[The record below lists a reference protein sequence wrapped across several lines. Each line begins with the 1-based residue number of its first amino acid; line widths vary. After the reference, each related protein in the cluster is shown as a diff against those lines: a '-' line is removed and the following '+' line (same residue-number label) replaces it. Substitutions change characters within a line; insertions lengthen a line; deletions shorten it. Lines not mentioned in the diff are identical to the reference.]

1 LNHIYNTPINGTW
14 LNDATHQISDPIL
27 TLFSVRAAVYARRMP
42 TIHLTDIALK
52 ALKPATAQVDYY
64 CDQQSNFGVRV
75 SPSGTKSFFVR
86 VGDSRRRIHLGKYPG
101 TKLADARKAAS
112 RQVNDP
118 QVPIASQRFETAL
131 ETYFET
137 YIRPNYRERT
147 AKETERLL
155 NKHATPLHKQLREI
169 TTSDCTAIFDG
180 LMSTPSE
187 ANHLF
192 GVLKTFFA
200 WCEQRQL
207 ISLSPIARLSKP
219 AKETSRDR
227 VLTNAELKAVW
238 NATASASQFDTI
250 VRLCILLGQR
260 RGEIATIEPSWIT
273 DGVLTIPRHVTKNG
287 VEHPVPLTTRAL
299 AILKQTQLGSYNS
312 WSQPKARLDERSGV
326 TDWTLHDLR
335 RTFATIHASI
345 GTPPHITDRLL
356 NHLSGSRTLSP
367 IAKIYNRYSYLK
379 EMRTALEKYEHHLF
393 KIVLKK

>member
-1 LNHIYNTPINGTW
+1 
-14 LNDATHQISDPIL
+14 
-27 TLFSVRAAVYARRMP
+27 MP

-52 ALKPATAQVDYY
+52 ALKPARAQVDYY

-86 VGDSRRRIHLGKYPG
+86 VGDKRRRMHLGKYPG
-101 TKLADARKAAS
+101 TKLADARRSAG

-131 ETYFET
+131 ETYLET
-137 YIRPNYRERT
+137 YIKPNYRER
-147 AKETERLL
+147 ASKEAERLL
-155 NKHATPLHKQLREI
+155 NKHATSLHKPLREI
-169 TTSDCTAIFDG
+169 TTSNCTAIFDG

-187 ANHLF
+187 ANHFF

-207 ISLSPIARLSKP
+207 ISISPIARLSKP

-227 VLTNAELKAVW
+227 VLTNSELNAIW
-238 NATASASQFDTI
+238 NAAASGSQFDTI
-250 VRLCILLGQR
+250 VQLCILLGQR
-260 RGEIATIEPSWIT
+260 RGEMAAIEQSWIA
-273 DGVLTIPRHVTKNG
+273 DGVLTIPRHITKNG
-287 VEHPVPLTTRAL
+287 VEHPVPLTPRAL
-299 AILKQTQLGSYNS
+299 AILKHAKLGSYNS

-326 TDWTLHDLR
+326 KDWTLHDLR
-335 RTFATIHASI
+335 RTFSTIHAAI

-367 IAKIYNRYSYLK
+367 IAKIYNRYSYLS
-379 EMRTALEKYEHHLF
+379 EMRTALEKYERHLF
-393 KIVLKK
+393 KSVLKR

>member
-1 LNHIYNTPINGTW
+1 
-14 LNDATHQISDPIL
+14 
-27 TLFSVRAAVYARRMP
+27 MP

-52 ALKPATAQVDYY
+52 ALKPAMAQVDYY

-86 VGDSRRRIHLGKYPG
+86 VGDKRRRMHLGKYPG
-101 TKLADARKAAS
+101 TKLADARRAAG

-131 ETYFET
+131 ETYLET
-137 YIRPNYRERT
+137 YIKPNYRER
-147 AKETERLL
+147 ASKEAERLL
-155 NKHATPLHKQLREI
+155 NKHATSLHKPLREI
-169 TTSDCTAIFDG
+169 TTSNCTAIFDG

-187 ANHLF
+187 ANHFF

-227 VLTNAELKAVW
+227 VLTNSELNAIW
-238 NATASASQFDTI
+238 NATASVSQFDTI
-250 VRLCILLGQR
+250 VQLCILLGQR
-260 RGEIATIEPSWIT
+260 RGEIAAIEQSWIA
-273 DGVLTIPRHVTKNG
+273 DSVLTIPRHITKNG
-287 VEHPVPLTTRAL
+287 VEHPVPLTPRAL
-299 AILKQTQLGSYNS
+299 AILKHAKLGSYNS

-326 TDWTLHDLR
+326 KDWTLHDLR
-335 RTFATIHASI
+335 RTFSTIHASI

-367 IAKIYNRYSYLK
+367 IAKIYNRYSYLS
-379 EMRTALEKYEHHLF
+379 EMRTALEKYERHLF
-393 KIVLKK
+393 KSVLKR

>member
-1 LNHIYNTPINGTW
+1 
-14 LNDATHQISDPIL
+14 
-27 TLFSVRAAVYARRMP
+27 MP

-312 WSQPKARLDERSGV
+312 WSSAEGEA
-326 TDWTLHDLR
+326 R
-335 RTFATIHASI
+335 RTIRCYGLDVARSPPNLRDNSCFYRHAAPYHRPTAQS
-345 GTPPHITDRLL
+345 PVREPHAQPHRQDLQSVLVSQGDANGAGEIRASSLQDRLEEI
-356 NHLSGSRTLSP
+356 GS
-367 IAKIYNRYSYLK
+367 
-379 EMRTALEKYEHHLF
+379 
-393 KIVLKK
+393 

>member
-1 LNHIYNTPINGTW
+1 
-14 LNDATHQISDPIL
+14 
-27 TLFSVRAAVYARRMP
+27 MP

-52 ALKPATAQVDYY
+52 ALKPATAQIDYY

-86 VGDSRRRIHLGKYPG
+86 VGDKRRRIHLGKYPG
-101 TKLADARKAAS
+101 TKLADARKAAG

-118 QVPIASQRFETAL
+118 QAPIASQRLETAL
-131 ETYFET
+131 ETYIET
-137 YIRPNYRERT
+137 YIKPNYRER
-147 AKETERLL
+147 ASKEAERLL
-155 NKHATPLHKQLREI
+155 NKHATSLHKPLREI

-187 ANHLF
+187 ANHFF

-207 ISLSPIARLSKP
+207 INLSPIARLSKP

-227 VLTNAELKAVW
+227 VLTNEELKAIW
-238 NATASASQFDTI
+238 NAAASASQFDTI

-260 RGEIATIEPSWIT
+260 RGEIAAIKPSWVV
-273 DGVLTIPRHVTKNG
+273 DSVLTIPRHVTKNG
-287 VEHPVPLTTRAL
+287 VEHPVPLTPRAL
-299 AILKQTQLGSYNS
+299 ALLKRSQLGSYNS

-326 TDWTLHDLR
+326 KDWTLHDLR
-335 RTFATIHASI
+335 RTFSTIHASI

-367 IAKIYNRYSYLK
+367 IAKIYNRYSYLN
-379 EMRTALEKYEHHLF
+379 EMRTALEKYERHLF
-393 KIVLKK
+393 KRVFKR

>member
-1 LNHIYNTPINGTW
+1 
-14 LNDATHQISDPIL
+14 
-27 TLFSVRAAVYARRMP
+27 MP

-101 TKLADARKAAS
+101 TKLADARKAAN

-238 NATASASQFDTI
+238 NAAASASQFDTI

-312 WSQPKARLDERSGV
+312 WR
-326 TDWTLHDLR
+326 TLHDLR